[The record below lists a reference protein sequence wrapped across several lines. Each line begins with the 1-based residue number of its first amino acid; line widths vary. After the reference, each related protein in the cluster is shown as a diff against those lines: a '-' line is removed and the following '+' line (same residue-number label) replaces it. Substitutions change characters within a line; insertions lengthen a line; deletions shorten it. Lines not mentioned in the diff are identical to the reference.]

1 MLDRTTI
8 VRSMSHPFPLHA
20 SAYSVT
26 SNPQIDVPMQMNPRD
41 PRHWPFIGSVVD
53 FMAERQSNGVPPK
66 MPRNVCLPWRLSS
79 RRQYAAGDNAG
90 PYGAFLGAAYDPVCS
105 EFHGEGT
112 RESTYTF
119 GPDTITCRDP
129 YGPLKADCG
138 FEMSSGQ
145 LPEEI
150 TLDRLSGRRSLLA
163 QFDQARR
170 ERDNDRTRSFDRHQQ
185 LAMSL
190 LTSNQMR
197 AALDVHRESDA
208 LRNRYGMTL
217 FGQASLVARRMI
229 EAGSKFVTVLWDEF
243 GLVNSAWDT
252 HFYHYSLMKE
262 QLCPGFDAAF
272 STLVLDLEERG
283 LLDETLVICIT
294 EHGRTPKIKST
305 QGGGR
310 DHWSRAY
317 CSILAG
323 GGIARGRVVGRTDRT
338 ASEVVDF
345 PVSPKDI
352 LATAYHLLG
361 IDPHALIN
369 DRLGRPLS
377 VGGEGRVLTELLA

>member
-1 MLDRTTI
+1 
-8 VRSMSHPFPLHA
+8 
-20 SAYSVT
+20 
-26 SNPQIDVPMQMNPRD
+26 MQMNPRD

-53 FMAERQSNGVPPK
+53 YMAQHDPQSPPPK
-66 MPRNVCLPWRLSS
+66 IPRNVCLPWRLSS

-90 PYGAFLGAAYDPVCS
+90 PFGAFLGAAYDPVCTD
-105 EFHGEGT
+105 FHGEGS
-112 RESTYTF
+112 RKSTYTF
-119 GPDTITCRDP
+119 GPDTITCFDP
-129 YGPLKADCG
+129 YGPLK
-138 FEMSSGQ
+138 SGYRFDLSAAQ
-145 LPEEI
+145 LPDEI
-150 TLDRLSGRRSLLA
+150 TLDRLNRRRSLLA
-163 QFDQARR
+163 QFDDARQQR
-170 ERDNDRTRSFDRHQQ
+170 GNDRTQSFDRYQE

-190 LTSNQMR
+190 LTSTEMR
-197 AALDVHRESDA
+197 AALDVHREPE
-208 LRNRYGMTL
+208 RVRERYGTTL
-217 FGQASLVARRMI
+217 FGQSSLVARRLV
-229 EAGSKFVTVLWDEF
+229 EAGAKLVSVFWDEF

-283 LLDETLVICIT
+283 LLDETLVVCIT

-317 CSILAG
+317 CSALAG

-338 ASEVVDF
+338 AGEVVDT

-352 LATAYHLLG
+352 LATMYHLLG
-361 IDPHALIN
+361 INPHAMIH
-369 DRLGRPLS
+369 DRLGRPLP
-377 VGGEGRVLTELLA
+377 VAGEGRVVTEMLA